1 MEKLHW
7 SLDGKKLLQVSD
19 YITLFGGIE
28 MFISTIW
35 NNLES
40 YGVTTKFHGLTLP
53 LSILKK
59 LKVFFLPFTA
69 CNVISA
75 SQIILYSLFRKPDIV
90 WFHGVSR
97 YHGRLPI
104 WCTKMFSSK
113 KFMMYHDL
121 WYFHPFPSSITEE
134 HQVLPRSYT
143 NRIRMSKQHKNSRF
157 GRLAI
162 RLKFLG
168 TAFLRWT
175 LLTTIDKH
183 LVPSEFMVQYLI
195 DWGVEKS
202 SITVLPHFI
211 VGKS

>member
-1 MEKLHW
+1 MK
-7 SLDGKKLLQVSD
+7 SLESLLAGKKLLQVSD
-19 YITLFGGIE
+19 YITLFWWIE
-28 MFISTIW
+28 MFIFNIG
-35 NNLES
+35 NYLKD
-40 YGVTTKFHGLTLP
+40 YGVTTKFLGLTLP
-53 LSILKK
+53 LSLLKK
-59 LKVFFLPFTA
+59 MKVFFLPFTA

-75 SQIILYSLFRKPDIV
+75 SQIISYSLFRKPDII

-121 WYFHPFPSSITEE
+121 WYFHPFPSTITEE
-134 HQVLPRSYT
+134 NQVLPRSYS
-143 NRIRMSKQHKNSRF
+143 NRILMSKQQKNSRF

-168 TAFLRWT
+168 TALLRWT
-175 LLTTIDKH
+175 LLSTVDTH

-195 DWGVEKS
+195 DWGIEKS

-211 VGKS
+211 VHK